1 MKEGILRSFE
11 CPSDPSRP
19 RRNPFIQNLE
29 RAILVP
35 ERCEDQ
41 GLAGISAARLPLSSN
56 LGGVTVAVTP
66 GNGGSTLSAYP
77 TYVSAGQINAILANS
92 TPVGLDNVTV
102 PFNDVSRQPA
112 PIQVVKSSFG
122 IFTANFGSGPAA
134 VIDLSTSDPIPSS
147 TNPARPGDILEL
159 FGTGLGAVNTPD
171 NDAPG
176 GVISPPG
183 LTVQVIVGDQS
194 ITPLYAGRSPQFPA
208 EDQVNFQLPPA
219 GVVAEGCSVS
229 VSVVVNGAT
238 SNTATLPIASS
249 GAACSAGNGPF

>member
-77 TYVSAGQINAILANS
+77 TYVSAGQINAILPNS

-102 PFNDVSRQPA
+102 SFNDVSSQPA

-159 FGTGLGAVNTPD
+159 FGTGLERRKHARQRCSRRRHIAAGPHGA
-171 NDAPG
+171 G
-176 GVISPPG
+176 GCRRPNHNPSLCGAFAAVPSRRSG
-183 LTVQVIVGDQS
+183 QFSASTRRRRR
-194 ITPLYAGRSPQFPA
+194 GRLFRIRLRRGKWGHKQYR
-208 EDQVNFQLPPA
+208 D
-219 GVVAEGCSVS
+219 
-229 VSVVVNGAT
+229 
-238 SNTATLPIASS
+238 TADRE
-249 GAACSAGNGPF
+249 